1 MDADYG
7 YIVTTYRVEQA
18 GQPIDE
24 CQVVR
29 ATNGRFFGRDEPA
42 RFRVLSSASCPTYG
56 NCTSCWRSGPLNMQ
70 CIYCNNDGKVYSY
83 LWLSH
88 GGGVRILDAEYFAHL
103 MGRGDDH
110 VVALADRRYNWIR
123 DHSLHVTTDL
133 VRIIMPR
140 WRRDDVN
147 SLLWDE
153 DPEE

>member
-1 MDADYG
+1 
-7 YIVTTYRVEQA
+7 
-18 GQPIDE
+18 
-24 CQVVR
+24 
-29 ATNGRFFGRDEPA
+29 
-42 RFRVLSSASCPTYG
+42 
-56 NCTSCWRSGPLNMQ
+56 MQ

-88 GGGVRILDAEYFAHL
+88 GGGQRILDAEYFAHL

-123 DHSLHVTTDL
+123 DHSLPVTTDL